1 MALMGKTVLK
11 DKEELKKWAIRS
23 VIWGV
28 SGLIIF
34 LSLIYLGIFGPI
46 PNYAELKGI
55 KQANSSELISIDG
68 KVLGRYYVENR
79 VDVQFSE
86 IPPYLIHA
94 LLATEDTRFFEHKG
108 IDIRALFRVF
118 FKSILLMN
126 ESSGGGSTLSQQLAK
141 NLFPRKSYWLAS
153 MPVNKFRE
161 MITAQRLEK
170 IYTKEELLNL
180 YLNTVPFGGTIYGIN
195 VASQTFYGKKPAR
208 LNIAEAALLVGMLKG
223 PSLYNPVNHPERALN
238 RRNTV
243 LSQMVKYNYL
253 TETAYQKL
261 SRTSLRLRYNPQ
273 GRNAGLASY
282 FREYIRPELEQ
293 IVGNIKKKDGNY
305 YNLYTDGLRIYTT
318 VDYYLQLFSEQAVR
332 EQMPQI
338 QAGFFREWRNGKPW
352 GNDAFLWSIVKQ
364 TDRYKQLLNA
374 GATREEIE
382 ENFNKPVPM
391 QMFAWN
397 ELQSV
402 QKVISPLDSLKISL
416 QMLQAALLSMDPK
429 SGAIRAWI
437 GGNHFGYNQYDHVHA
452 NRQVGSIFK
461 PIVYAAAIQEG
472 LNPCTYYPN
481 EQIIYPEYEDWKPG
495 NSDNIYGGFYTM
507 AGALSK
513 SINTIAVQVLLATG
527 IEEVREMGKALGITS
542 NIPKAPSIALGS
554 AEISLYEMTRVYATF
569 VNKGVKP
576 PPHYLLRIETKE
588 GELIYSAP
596 RQASKQVIDPFTVAT
611 LIPMLKK
618 TVNEGTGGRLRSVF
632 GLKMALVGKTGTTQN
647 NSDGWFMGA
656 SPNLVTGVW
665 VGASLPAIHFKST
678 ALGQGAATALPVFGS
693 YYHRVAQSPGLRKY
707 IQGDFYLDIDSS
719 ETTVDCPPFL
729 ETGGFSADSDPD
741 IVNNPAIF
749 RAVYQAILKENGE
762 INFANETEMPI
773 ELSRKFL
780 FESDSAYLRR
790 MFDKNLKLLKM
801 EREEEF

>member
-1 MALMGKTVLK
+1 MALKGKTVPEN
-11 DKEELKKWAIRS
+11 KEEFKKWMIRS
-23 VIWGV
+23 AIWGS

-46 PNYAELKGI
+46 PTYTELKSI
-55 KQANSSELISIDG
+55 KQANSSELISIDS
-68 KVLGRYYVENR
+68 KVLGRYYIENR

-86 IPPYLIHA
+86 IPPFLIHA

-108 IDIRALFRVF
+108 IDIRALLRVF

-170 IYTKEELLNL
+170 IYSKEELLNL

-195 VASQTFYGKKPAR
+195 VASQTFYGKKPTK
-208 LNIAEAALLVGMLKG
+208 LSIAEAALLVGMLKG
-223 PSLYNPVNHPERALN
+223 PSLYNPVNHPERALI

-253 TETAYQKL
+253 TETAYQRL
-261 SRTSLRLRYNPQ
+261 SRSSLNIRYNPQ

-282 FREYIRPELEQ
+282 FREFIRPELEKL
-293 IVGNIKKKDGNY
+293 VGGIKKPDGNY

-318 VDYYLQLFSEQAVR
+318 LDYYLQLFSEQAVK

-338 QAGFFREWRNGKPW
+338 QANFFREWRNGKPW
-352 GNDAFLWSIVKQ
+352 GSNAFLWSIAKQ
-364 TDRYKQLLNA
+364 SDRYKLLENA
-374 GATREEIE
+374 GATQAEMEAD
-382 ENFNKPVPM
+382 FNKPVPM

-402 QKVISPLDSLKISL
+402 QRNISPLDSIKISL

-481 EQIIYPEYEDWKPG
+481 EQITYPEYEDWKPG
-495 NSDNIYGGFYTM
+495 NADDVYGGFYSM
-507 AGALSK
+507 GGALSK

-527 IEEVREMGKALGITS
+527 IEEVRDMGKTLGITS
-542 NIPKAPSIALGS
+542 KIPKAPSIALGS
-554 AEISLYEMTRVYATF
+554 AELSLYEMTNVYATL
-569 VNKGVKP
+569 VNKGVKSA
-576 PPHYLLRIETKE
+576 PHYLLRIETRE
-588 GELIYSAP
+588 GEVIYSAP
-596 RQASKQVIDPFTVAT
+596 RPKREQVIEPFITTT
-611 LIPMLKK
+611 LIPMLKNA
-618 TVNEGTGGRLRSVF
+618 VNEGTGARLRSTF
-632 GLKMALVGKTGTTQN
+632 GLRMALAGKTGTTQN

-665 VGASLPAIHFKST
+665 VGASLPAIHFRST
-678 ALGQGAATALPVFGS
+678 ASGQGAATALPIFGS
-693 YYHRVAQSPGLRKY
+693 YYHRLAQSPGLRKY
-707 IQGDFYLDIDSS
+707 IQGDFYLEIDSTSS
-719 ETTVDCPPFL
+719 EVSCPPYL
-729 ETGGFSADSDPD
+729 ETGGFSAETDPD
-741 IVNNPAIF
+741 IVNNPDIF

-762 INFANETEMPI
+762 LNFSNETDYPI

-790 MFDKNLKLLKM
+790 MFDKNLKILTS
-801 EREEEF
+801 ENEEEF

>member
-1 MALMGKTVLK
+1 MALKGKMVPGN
-11 DKEELKKWAIRS
+11 KEEFKKWIIRFA
-23 VIWGV
+23 VWGI

-34 LSLIYLGIFGPI
+34 ISLVYLGIFGPI
-46 PNYAELKGI
+46 PNYAELKSI
-55 KQANSSELISIDG
+55 KQANSSELISTDG
-68 KVLGRYYVENR
+68 NVLGRYYVENR
-79 VDVQFSE
+79 VDVGFSE

-118 FKSILLMN
+118 FKSIILMN

-170 IYTKEELLNL
+170 IYSKEELLNL
-180 YLNTVPFGGTIYGIN
+180 YLNTVPFGGSIYGIN
-195 VASQTFYGKKPAR
+195 VASQTFYGKKPTR
-208 LNIAEAALLVGMLKG
+208 LSIAEAALLVGMLKG
-223 PSLYNPVNHPERALN
+223 PSFYNPVNHPERALI

-243 LSQMVKYNYL
+243 LTQMVKYNYL
-253 TETAYQKL
+253 TETAYQRL
-261 SRTSLRLRYNPQ
+261 SRSSLNLKYNPQ

-282 FREYIRPELEQ
+282 FREFIRPELEK
-293 IVGNIKKKDGNY
+293 IIGDIKKPDGNY

-318 VDYYLQLFSEQAVR
+318 LDYYLQLFSEQAVK

-338 QAGFFREWRNGKPW
+338 QANFFREWRDGKPW
-352 GNDAFLWSIVKQ
+352 GSNAFLWSIAKQ
-364 TDRYKQLLNA
+364 SDRYKLLENA
-374 GATREEIE
+374 GATQAEIE
-382 ENFNKPVPM
+382 ANFNKPVPM

-402 QKVISPLDSLKISL
+402 QKIISPLDSLKISL

-481 EQIIYPEYEDWKPG
+481 EQISYPDYEDWKPG
-495 NSDNIYGGFYTM
+495 NADDVYGGFYSM
-507 AGALSK
+507 GGALSK

-527 IEEVREMGKALGITS
+527 IEEVRDMGKTLGITS
-542 NIPKAPSIALGS
+542 KIPKAPSIALGS
-554 AEISLYEMTRVYATF
+554 AELSLYEMTNVYATL
-569 VNKGVKP
+569 VNKGIKSA
-576 PPHYLLRIETKE
+576 PHYLLRIETRE
-588 GELIYSAP
+588 GEVIYSAP
-596 RQASKQVIDPFTVAT
+596 RSKSEQVIEPFIATT
-611 LIPMLKK
+611 LIPMLKNA
-618 TVNEGTGGRLRSVF
+618 VNEGTGARLRSTF
-632 GLKMALVGKTGTTQN
+632 GLRMALAGKTGTTQN

-665 VGASLPAIHFKST
+665 VGASLPAIHFRST
-678 ALGQGAATALPVFGS
+678 ASGQGAATALPIFGS
-693 YYHRVAQSPGLRKY
+693 YYHRLAQSPGLRKY
-707 IQGDFYLDIDSS
+707 IQGDFYLEIDSS
-719 ETTVDCPPFL
+719 SSEVSCPPFL
-729 ETGGFSADSDPD
+729 ETGGFSAETDPE
-741 IVNNPAIF
+741 IVKNPAIF

-762 INFANETEMPI
+762 LNFANDIEYPI
-773 ELSRKFL
+773 ELSRQFL

-790 MFDKNLKLLKM
+790 MFDKNLKLLKS
-801 EREEEF
+801 ENEEEF

>member
-1 MALMGKTVLK
+1 MALKSKIVPEN
-11 DKEELKKWAIRS
+11 KEEFKKWMIRS
-23 VIWGV
+23 AIWGS

-46 PNYAELKGI
+46 PTYTELKSI
-55 KQANSSELISIDG
+55 KQANSSELISIDS
-68 KVLGRYYVENR
+68 KVLGRYYIENR

-86 IPPYLIHA
+86 IPPFLIHA

-108 IDIRALFRVF
+108 IDIRALLRVF

-170 IYTKEELLNL
+170 IYSKEELLNL

-195 VASQTFYGKKPAR
+195 VASQTFYGKKPTK
-208 LNIAEAALLVGMLKG
+208 LSVAEAALLVGMLKG
-223 PSLYNPVNHPERALN
+223 PSLYNPVNHPERALI

-253 TETAYQKL
+253 KETAYQRL
-261 SRTSLRLRYNPQ
+261 SRSSLNLRYNPQ

-282 FREYIRPELEQ
+282 FREFIRPELEKM
-293 IVGNIKKKDGNY
+293 VGGIKKPDGNY

-318 VDYYLQLFSEQAVR
+318 LDYYLQLFSEQAVK

-338 QAGFFREWRNGKPW
+338 QANFFREWRNGKPW
-352 GNDAFLWSIVKQ
+352 GSNAFLWSIAKQ
-364 TDRYKQLLNA
+364 SDRYKLLENA
-374 GATREEIE
+374 GATQAEMEA
-382 ENFNKPVPM
+382 NFNKPVPM

-402 QKVISPLDSLKISL
+402 QRNISPLDSIKISL

-481 EQIIYPEYEDWKPG
+481 EQITYPEYEDWKPG
-495 NSDNIYGGFYTM
+495 NADDVYGGFYSM
-507 AGALSK
+507 GGALSK

-527 IEEVREMGKALGITS
+527 IEEVRDMGKTLGITS
-542 NIPKAPSIALGS
+542 KIPKAPSIALGS
-554 AEISLYEMTRVYATF
+554 AELSLYEMTNVYATL
-569 VNKGVKP
+569 VNKGVKSA
-576 PPHYLLRIETKE
+576 PHYLLRIETRE
-588 GELIYSAP
+588 GEVIYSAP
-596 RQASKQVIDPFTVAT
+596 RPEREQVIEPFITTT
-611 LIPMLKK
+611 LIPMLKNA
-618 TVNEGTGGRLRSVF
+618 VNEGTGARLRSTF
-632 GLKMALVGKTGTTQN
+632 GLRMALAGKTGTTQN

-665 VGASLPAIHFKST
+665 VGASLPAIHFRST
-678 ALGQGAATALPVFGS
+678 ASGQGAATALPIFGS
-693 YYHRVAQSPGLRKY
+693 YYHRLAQSPGLRKY
-707 IQGDFYLDIDSS
+707 IQGDFYLEIDSTSS
-719 ETTVDCPPFL
+719 EVSCPPFL
-729 ETGGFSADSDPD
+729 ETGGFSAETDPD
-741 IVNNPAIF
+741 IVNNPDIF

-762 INFANETEMPI
+762 LNFSNETDYPI

-790 MFDKNLKLLKM
+790 MFDKNLKILTS
-801 EREEEF
+801 ENEEEF